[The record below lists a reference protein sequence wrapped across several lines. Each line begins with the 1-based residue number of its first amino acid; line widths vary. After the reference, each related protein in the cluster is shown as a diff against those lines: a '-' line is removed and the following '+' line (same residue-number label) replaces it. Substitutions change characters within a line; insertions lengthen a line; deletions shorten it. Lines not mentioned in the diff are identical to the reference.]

1 MQDIRKDEEQYM
13 QEGSEA
19 FTRKVMVK
27 YLSLKK
33 NIITTEKLRSVP
45 SYLPQYSR
53 EAKYIQ
59 GTPLSR

>member
-33 NIITTEKLRSVP
+33 KHNHNREIKERPLIP
-45 SYLPQYSR
+45 SPV
-53 EAKYIQ
+53 
-59 GTPLSR
+59 

>member
-27 YLSLKK
+27 YLSLK
-33 NIITTEKLRSVP
+33 
-45 SYLPQYSR
+45 
-53 EAKYIQ
+53 
-59 GTPLSR
+59 